1 MCVVLCCVLCVCA
14 LCVRVFYHRLAS
26 PDRAMSSSGS
36 PVKRERVLVLF
47 KEFDEDQDGII
58 TFDEF
63 LAIVANEDA
72 TSG

>member
-1 MCVVLCCVLCVCA
+1 
-14 LCVRVFYHRLAS
+14 
-26 PDRAMSSSGS
+26 MSSSGS